1 MTKIVI
7 SEFMDDAAVA
17 RLAEKF
23 EVHYDKTLATDPR
36 RLEEL
41 VADCDALIVRNR
53 TQVRGSL
60 LDAAARLRVVGRL
73 GVGLDNIDTETCRQ
87 RSITVIPATGANN
100 VSVAEYVLAAM
111 LMLARGCYGMSGEV
125 ASGAWPRERM
135 VGGEIFGRRLGL
147 VGFGGIAREVAARAR
162 AFGMTV
168 AACDPFLDENDPAW
182 REYGVER
189 QPLDAL
195 LAEADFISL
204 HVPLTGETRNLI
216 SAERLARMKPTA
228 FIINTAR
235 GGVIDD
241 DALAAALREGRLGG
255 AMLDVY
261 AQEPLPADAPIAG
274 APRCLFTA
282 HIAGVTR
289 ESNTRVS
296 ALIADKVITAL
307 EG

>member
-23 EVHYDKTLATDPR
+23 EVHYDKTLATAPR